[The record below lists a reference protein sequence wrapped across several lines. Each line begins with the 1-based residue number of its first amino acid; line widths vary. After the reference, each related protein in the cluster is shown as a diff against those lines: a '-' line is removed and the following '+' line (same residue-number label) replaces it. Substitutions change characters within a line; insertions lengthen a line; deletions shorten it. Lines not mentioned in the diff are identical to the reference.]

1 MIQYKKYTRTVFYYI
16 VFCFFFFFLTT
27 RMTLDTTKDFLA
39 YTRRS
44 FKIREMFIAILY
56 TTSLEN
62 K

>member
-1 MIQYKKYTRTVFYYI
+1 
-16 VFCFFFFFLTT
+16 
-27 RMTLDTTKDFLA
+27 MTLDTTKDFFA